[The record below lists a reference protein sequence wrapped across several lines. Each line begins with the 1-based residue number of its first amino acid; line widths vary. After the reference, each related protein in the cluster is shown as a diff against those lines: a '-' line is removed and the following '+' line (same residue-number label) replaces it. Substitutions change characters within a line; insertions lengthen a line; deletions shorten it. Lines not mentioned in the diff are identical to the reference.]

1 MLFCASRD
9 LWRRARYDF
18 RQETFADYSNWKTK
32 QGSVAGG
39 PKASRLKTTQLD
51 VQALRKLWSMP
62 ELLAVDRSKLNN
74 LKFNQSVLGIPKS
87 AICGCN
93 W

>member
-9 LWRRARYDF
+9 LLRRARYDF

-51 VQALRKLWSMP
+51 VQALGKLWSMP
-62 ELLAVDRSKLNN
+62 ELLAVDRSKLIN
-74 LKFNQSVLGIPKS
+74 LKFSQSVLGIPKS
-87 AICGCN
+87 KICDCN